1 MKASVNTHAE
11 ISNAKE
17 NTDTESS
24 GVKMS
29 IGEKLETKVVVGA
42 IKDNI
47 DKISKEEVFDVEYDS
62 AVETYKH
69 KSDYVL
75 SVFDEQKNIAYRN
88 DFGLIELVKSG
99 AKSTIAHGYGKTKLS
114 AVKAIKAVIENG
126 NIITYTPNYEKTSVD
141 RYIIAARGK
150 IDNADAIMGVI
161 VKSYPATKKIVN
173 SIYTK

>member
-1 MKASVNTHAE
+1 MAVDNHAE

-17 NTDTESS
+17 NTDTQSN

-88 DFGLIELVKSG
+88 DFTDKLVKSL
-99 AKSTIAHGYGKTKLS
+99 KLGGFPMPS
-114 AVKAIKAVIENG
+114 IAVIKSDMGHG
-126 NIITYTPNYEKTSVD
+126 NYGECSFVLTNQRLIRKLIKEIRFTAVM
-141 RYIIAARGK
+141 RGLQH
-150 IDNADAIMGVI
+150 IRQ
-161 VKSYPATKKIVN
+161 S
-173 SIYTK
+173 SIK

>member
-1 MKASVNTHAE
+1 
-11 ISNAKE
+11 
-17 NTDTESS
+17 
-24 GVKMS
+24 MS

-99 AKSTIAHGYGKTKLS
+99 AKAQLLMDMAKLS
-114 AVKAIKAVIENG
+114 CQQLKRLKQ
-126 NIITYTPNYEKTSVD
+126 
-141 RYIIAARGK
+141 
-150 IDNADAIMGVI
+150 
-161 VKSYPATKKIVN
+161 
-173 SIYTK
+173 